1 MKHKS
6 LIVALAFPFICS
18 AQTDSSVIY
27 TSKSGKLTTKDS
39 AFIYSIKTKRNNLW
53 HVVTY
58 FSSNDNLQSE
68 GDFADNDLFKPVGKF
83 DNYLEDGT
91 LSTTC
96 NYVNGVITD
105 RTYYYKDGKK
115 KSFIA
120 YSSGGVLQQKGWD
133 ENGKEIAGFIVE
145 QEAKFKGSWNKYL
158 EKKLDASAVSNSG
171 MPPGLYT
178 VTVAFVVSTDGSI
191 IDVEIASNPGNCKA
205 CAAEAFSII
214 SNAPAWQPAIQNNE
228 PVAYRQ
234 KQNIGFRIT
243 ENKKG
248 KKD

>member
-27 TSKSGKLTTKDS
+27 ISKSGKLTTKDS
-39 AFIYSIKTKRNNLW
+39 AFIYSIKTKHNNLW

-58 FSSNDNLQSE
+58 FSSNNKLQSE
-68 GDFADNDLFKPVGKF
+68 GDFADDDLLKPVGKF

-91 LSTTC
+91 LNTTC
-96 NYVNGVITD
+96 NYVNGLITD
-105 RTYYYKDGKK
+105 KTYYYKDGKK

-120 YSSGGVLQQKGWD
+120 YNSGGVLQQKGWD

-158 EKKLDASAVSNSG
+158 EKKLDARAVSKSG

-178 VTVAFVVSTDGSI
+178 VTVAFVVSPDGSI
-191 IDVEIASNPGNCKA
+191 TDVKIDSDPGHCTA
-205 CAAEAFSII
+205 CAAEAFNII

-234 KQNIGFRIT
+234 KQNISFQLT